1 MRIGLTQMDIAW
13 EDKEKNCEICLELFE
28 QAKSMAVDFLV
39 FPEMTLTGFS
49 MNAELISQGEPEFT
63 KDFFRKATVE
73 FDMAVAFGY
82 AVKEDGKFYNKLAIM
97 DRGRELSD
105 YAKIHPFSY
114 GDEGKYYTGGDKL
127 AVAKLT
133 VRKKLAENVQ
143 YIEEAGRLENK
154 SAQDETWHIGSAICY
169 DLRFPE
175 LFQAMSDDAELI
187 IVPANWPEKR
197 RMHWDTLLRARA
209 IENQC
214 FICGVNRLGGDSSAS
229 YEYSSALF
237 DPWGNE
243 FATALDDPLERE
255 PNRFIT
261 DRIDDILVADIH
273 PEAVKNARE
282 SFAMKQDR
290 KKDLYK
296 TWY

>member
-13 EDKEKNCEICLELFE
+13 EDKEKNCEICLELFK
-28 QAKSMAVDFLV
+28 QAKKLQVDFLV

-63 KDFFRKATVE
+63 KGFFKKATVE
-73 FDMAVAFGY
+73 FDMAAAFGY

-133 VRKKLAENVQ
+133 VGK
-143 YIEEAGRLENK
+143 
-154 SAQDETWHIGSAICY
+154 DETWHIGSAICY

-175 LFQAMSDDAELI
+175 LFQAMSDEAELI

-197 RMHWDTLLRARA
+197 RVHWDTLLRARA

-214 FICGVNRLGGDSSAS
+214 FICGVNRLGEDDGAS

-243 FATALDDPLERE
+243 FATALDD
-255 PNRFIT
+255 
-261 DRIDDILVADIH
+261 ILVADIH

-282 SFAMKQDR
+282 SFAMKKDR